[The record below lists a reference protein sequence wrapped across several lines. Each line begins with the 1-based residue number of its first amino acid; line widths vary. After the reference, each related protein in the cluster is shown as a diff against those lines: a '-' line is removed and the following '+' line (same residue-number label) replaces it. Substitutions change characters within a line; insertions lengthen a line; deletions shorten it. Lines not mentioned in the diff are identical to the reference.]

1 MRGIWV
7 VEGISGAMAC
17 SLVTPCSAP
26 SASSGSV
33 VTCAPSTWVPG
44 KASPGKDSGTEDGC
58 SSVKV
63 TVYCKSEK
71 RWGAEDLIHH
81 RDKQKNW
88 GIGTSCRRVIGC
100 GK

>member
-26 SASSGSV
+26 SASSVSV
-33 VTCAPSTWVPG
+33 VTCVPSTWVPG

-58 SSVKV
+58 SSGKV
-63 TVYCKSEK
+63 TVYCKSER
-71 RWGAEDLIHH
+71 RWGAEDLINH
-81 RDKQKNW
+81 RATERKRD
-88 GIGTSCRRVIGC
+88 IGSSVRARFL
-100 GK
+100 